1 MDGYPDRWRSRDA
14 GKTWQVVSSKAM
26 PVGRERQEQWWEGL
40 GETPGRIW
48 VGGARRKV
56 MKTLV

>member
-1 MDGYPDRWRSRDA
+1 MVTLIGGGAEMQVRRPGRWSLARQCQ
-14 GKTWQVVSSKAM
+14 WE
-26 PVGRERQEQWWEGL
+26 ERQEQWWEGL